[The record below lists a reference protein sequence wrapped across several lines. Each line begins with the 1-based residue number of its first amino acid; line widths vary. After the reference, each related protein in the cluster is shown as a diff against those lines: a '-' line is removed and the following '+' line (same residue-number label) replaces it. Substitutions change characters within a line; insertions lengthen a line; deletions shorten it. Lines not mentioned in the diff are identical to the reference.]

1 MPHPPHFPEIPS
13 TAPSLAASPGEGVV
27 APLVSLTRTQSITA
41 LVEQASKD
49 LPVDQQDGLSLAVVM
64 RDDGV
69 TVRGS
74 VVFRDLTGTVAYSRA
89 WTGAKELDATITWR
103 F

>member
-13 TAPSLAASPGEGVV
+13 PVELAPQAGEGVV
-27 APLVSLTRTQSITA
+27 APLVSLTRTQSIAA

-49 LPVDQQDGLSLAVVM
+49 LSVDQQDGLSLAVVM

-74 VVFRDLTGTVAYSRA
+74 VVFRDVTGTVAYSRA